1 MSSPGSRGATGSTK
15 APQSECPRRGL
26 QTVHLKSLRRKNYK
40 DRVPH
45 VPLLRC
51 GTNFAPDRWPTHKP
65 TNPPESGV
73 PIHDAPLYR
82 GPHEQVLVRGV
93 VASWVGKHNP
103 RPAGC
108 CSSVRNCRRV
118 PSTNSV
124 PKPRIIPAQG
134 NRGSQ
139 RQVFVAGVDHHPRSA
154 SAKYPE
160 GRKPALFLVR
170 SPNPI
175 PWSLFPGPLAHP
187 PAQTESAGRWPT
199 HPFLMSALPLSWV
212 PHP

>member
-1 MSSPGSRGATGSTK
+1 MRSRSIST
-15 APQSECPRRGL
+15 S
-26 QTVHLKSLRRKNYK
+26 
-40 DRVPH
+40 VPH
-45 VPLLRC
+45 SAQLAISLSRE
-51 GTNFAPDRWPTHKP
+51 TSFASPSLQIDASTLAALECVAGRWPTHKP
-65 TNPPESGV
+65 THPPKSGV
-73 PIHDAPLYR
+73 PIHDAPF
-82 GPHEQVLVRGV
+82 
-93 VASWVGKHNP
+93 ASWVGKHNP

-187 PAQTESAGRWPT
+187 PAQSESAASSR
-199 HPFLMSALPLSWV
+199 
-212 PHP
+212 

>member
-1 MSSPGSRGATGSTK
+1 MRSRSIST
-15 APQSECPRRGL
+15 S
-26 QTVHLKSLRRKNYK
+26 
-40 DRVPH
+40 VPH
-45 VPLLRC
+45 SAQLAISLSRE
-51 GTNFAPDRWPTHKP
+51 TSFASPSLQIDASTLAALECVAGRWPTHKP
-65 TNPPESGV
+65 THPPKSGV
-73 PIHDAPLYR
+73 PIHDAPF
-82 GPHEQVLVRGV
+82 
-93 VASWVGKHNP
+93 ASWVGKHNP

-124 PKPRIIPAQG
+124 PKPRVIPAWG
-134 NRGSQ
+134 N
-139 RQVFVAGVDHHPRSA
+139 VPRLHLS
-154 SAKYPE
+154 
-160 GRKPALFLVR
+160 FVR
-170 SPNPI
+170 STNPI